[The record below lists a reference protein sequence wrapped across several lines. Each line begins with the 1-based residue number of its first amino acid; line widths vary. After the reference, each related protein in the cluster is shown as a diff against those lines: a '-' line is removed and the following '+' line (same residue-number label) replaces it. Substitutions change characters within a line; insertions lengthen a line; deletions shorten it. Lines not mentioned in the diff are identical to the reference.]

1 MVSISYMFIF
11 IELTLLA
18 QCHNMPL
25 YRCPQNVKLI
35 KMYIAAVFHL
45 WQSNQAQNQSR
56 LTLYVSLKSFARCHH
71 QANQKNLP
79 VFLCLPHGHTEKRHQ
94 QKPSAVTS
102 AALAVSVVF
111 NNHWLELSFCWS
123 QAAHLFLHAAPSPGI
138 CNSLQRAR
146 VSQCLAQW
154 TQERVWWDAGTFL
167 HCDTLLQI
175 CSSSSSQELG
185 FFFFFLSTFTG
196 SGCFCLL
203 SKHQA
208 LDSVKGRLLAS
219 LDLWIRYDKF
229 CMM

>member
-1 MVSISYMFIF
+1 
-11 IELTLLA
+11 
-18 QCHNMPL
+18 MPL

-79 VFLCLPHGHTEKRHQ
+79 VFLCLPHGHREKRHQ
-94 QKPSAVTS
+94 QKPSAVTG

-111 NNHWLELSFCWS
+111 NNHWLELSFCWG
-123 QAAHLFLHAAPSPGI
+123 QAAHLFLPAAPSPGI
-138 CNSLQRAR
+138 CSSLQRAR
-146 VSQCLAQW
+146 VSQCLTQW

-185 FFFFFLSTFTG
+185 FFFFIYLFFFFWVLSQVLGVSAFFQSIRRWILLKAGYCHHWTFE
-196 SGCFCLL
+196 SGMTNSAWCK
-203 SKHQA
+203 SKLHW
-208 LDSVKGRLLAS
+208 GRE
-219 LDLWIRYDKF
+219 
-229 CMM
+229 